1 MPELKPLLKE
11 FAEIADEWFED
22 REFLVEH
29 YEFIQDFFR
38 PENLQEAEWEN
49 FQELGKQ
56 IHALTTNPM
65 AYERAFGN
73 PNHPIERYRKSF
85 EYLARGDD
93 PLPKRL
99 DEIQSN
105 REPYGLKFLSES
117 SIGELAG
124 KLFAENYLVFNRR
137 SRKGL
142 EYLGYDIPTQGLSFG
157 ERFVQLTETAQP
169 VIEKYNEVVG
179 ARTEVPV
186 YLEVDQFFNWTFETQ
201 FEQNGEKKRK
211 SRPADQ
217 QQNKWLIAAGR
228 DSKFWEYWQDQGFIA
243 IGWDEL
249 GDLRQYGSPEEMV
262 QEVERVSKVDA
273 KACWEFTRTMKEG
286 DLVFVKGGNTSLL
299 GAGIV
304 TSGYRYD
311 SGDKKRNRN
320 QRDVKWVRTGDWETL
335 PRSFPRSDW
344 DRNKKE
350 SDKWREEPRILPR
363 KTLTEVGKYDRMAAE
378 LEILLGIDGQIEAG
392 YRDPLSIDDEVLR
405 AAVEKVIRPCVED
418 KVFREGG
425 ESYLYDQRVPTGQKH
440 LLPEALEE
448 APVTHA
454 QEALPSDTNPLGWQE
469 VDRARNAFDA
479 AGPEEVRERLQD
491 LLRGDRSLQSRL
503 QSFLEWGQFEGEGKT
518 VGINGTV
525 ASYFLAVVHP
535 PLCAFCKPSTYQVAA
550 EALLGPD
557 AAKTASDEAGRIV
570 HASRLYGDVLRRLR
584 REYGL
589 PLRNL
594 WDVHA
599 AFYILSSTSDHYPE
613 ASWDKL
619 LDMEK
624 AKAKGSE
631 GKASRVFKVAPGKEA
646 KFWEECREEGYICVG
661 WEEVG
666 DLRDYESE
674 SDFRAAFY
682 DRYYPNLYD
691 RKQKA
696 SEKAGELWTL
706 REMDSGDRIVAN
718 RGTSEVLA
726 VGRVAESGYE
736 WDDGREDYNHVVHVD
751 WDPSFAQTIPER
763 SHWAVKTVKELQE
776 DFVDRVLKD
785 ESPEPFAVEEATSDL
800 FYETETFLGW
810 LDRLQK
816 KKNIILQGPPGVGKT
831 FVSKK
836 LAYVLLE
843 EKAEGRVKMVQ
854 LHQSYTYED
863 FIRGYRP
870 KPDGG
875 FQLQDGVFF
884 EFCQKAKKDP
894 ENDYVFIIDEIN
906 RGNLSKV
913 FGELMML
920 IEKDK
925 RGPQEAVPLAYQ
937 REETDPFG
945 KQFYVPENVYLIG
958 MMNTADRSLAMV
970 DYALR
975 RRFAFVDMEP
985 RFTADRF
992 RAFLEE
998 VGVGAELIDKI
1009 TTKLPALN
1017 EEIADDDNLGEGFKI
1032 GHSYF
1037 CPDEDETPSEEWY
1050 QKVIDREIAPLLKEY
1065 WFDAPETAE
1074 KEIEELRA

>member
-1 MPELKPLLKE
+1 
-11 FAEIADEWFED
+11 
-22 REFLVEH
+22 
-29 YEFIQDFFR
+29 
-38 PENLQEAEWEN
+38 
-49 FQELGKQ
+49 
-56 IHALTTNPM
+56 
-65 AYERAFGN
+65 
-73 PNHPIERYRKSF
+73 
-85 EYLARGDD
+85 
-93 PLPKRL
+93 
-99 DEIQSN
+99 
-105 REPYGLKFLSES
+105 
-117 SIGELAG
+117 
-124 KLFAENYLVFNRR
+124 
-137 SRKGL
+137 
-142 EYLGYDIPTQGLSFG
+142 
-157 ERFVQLTETAQP
+157 
-169 VIEKYNEVVG
+169 
-179 ARTEVPV
+179 
-186 YLEVDQFFNWTFETQ
+186 
-201 FEQNGEKKRK
+201 
-211 SRPADQ
+211 
-217 QQNKWLIAAGR
+217 
-228 DSKFWEYWQDQGFIA
+228 
-243 IGWDEL
+243 
-249 GDLRQYGSPEEMV
+249 
-262 QEVERVSKVDA
+262 
-273 KACWEFTRTMKEG
+273 
-286 DLVFVKGGNTSLL
+286 
-299 GAGIV
+299 
-304 TSGYRYD
+304 
-311 SGDKKRNRN
+311 
-320 QRDVKWVRTGDWETL
+320 
-335 PRSFPRSDW
+335 
-344 DRNKKE
+344 
-350 SDKWREEPRILPR
+350 
-363 KTLTEVGKYDRMAAE
+363 
-378 LEILLGIDGQIEAG
+378 
-392 YRDPLSIDDEVLR
+392 
-405 AAVEKVIRPCVED
+405 
-418 KVFREGG
+418 
-425 ESYLYDQRVPTGQKH
+425 
-440 LLPEALEE
+440 
-448 APVTHA
+448 
-454 QEALPSDTNPLGWQE
+454 
-469 VDRARNAFDA
+469 
-479 AGPEEVRERLQD
+479 
-491 LLRGDRSLQSRL
+491 
-503 QSFLEWGQFEGEGKT
+503 
-518 VGINGTV
+518 
-525 ASYFLAVVHP
+525 
-535 PLCAFCKPSTYQVAA
+535 
-550 EALLGPD
+550 
-557 AAKTASDEAGRIV
+557 
-570 HASRLYGDVLRRLR
+570 
-584 REYGL
+584 
-589 PLRNL
+589 
-594 WDVHA
+594 
-599 AFYILSSTSDHYPE
+599 
-613 ASWDKL
+613 
-619 LDMEK
+619 MEK